1 MGYLLG
7 LQEYMD
13 ESYNLSIFDQVFSS
27 KQLYEFHVHTH
38 RTIRAKIIENLTYDL
53 KINIKAAGN
62 ELLPKTHVKFLYPE
76 ELAETVR
83 PLLRTD
89 KKTGDLGLEP
99 MPSPQKRHHIKNKTL
114 FPLMKEGR
122 VLLFTLLEGE
132 IIKGIIT
139 GFNRYEITVGLK
151 GGLPITVLRH
161 AVFDLRDKK
170 GRCFL
175 KSFQEG
181 RRDWERCPLFVASPP
196 G

>member
-27 KQLYEFHVHTH
+27 KQVYEFHLHPH
-38 RTIRAKIIENLTYDL
+38 RIIKANILENLTYDL
-53 KINIKAAGN
+53 KINIKAGGD
-62 ELLPKTHVKFLYPE
+62 ELIPKTNVKFLYPE
-76 ELAETVR
+76 ELAEAFG

-89 KKTGDLGLEP
+89 KKIEDLGLEP
-99 MPSPQKRHHIKNKTL
+99 IPSPHKRHHIKNKTL
-114 FPLMKEGR
+114 FPLMKERR

-132 IIKGIIT
+132 IIKGIIM
-139 GFNRYEITVGLK
+139 GFNRYEITVSLK
-151 GGLPITVLRH
+151 GGLLVTILRH

-181 RRDWERCPLFVASPP
+181 RRDWERCSLFVASPSE
-196 G
+196 